1 LIYKDFYKNVYF
13 FEVFYKGT
21 TNISIYIKKINII
34 MGLWKFLKGIF
45 GANKVEDCGCDDQS
59 CATPEVCE
67 VEVPTVE
74 VVETKAPIVEQAPV
88 VETKLEVPAEVVTE
102 KVETEKVEE
111 KVTAKE
117 IKAKSRTRKPR
128 AKKEVKEVVAETEV
142 KEEKKASKPRR
153 RRKPKAKPENGY
165 QA

>member
-1 LIYKDFYKNVYF
+1 
-13 FEVFYKGT
+13 
-21 TNISIYIKKINII
+21 
-34 MGLWKFLKGIF
+34 MGLWKFLKGLF
-45 GANKVEDCGCDDQS
+45 GGNKAEDCGCDNPES
-59 CATPEVCE
+59 CKTPEVCD

-74 VVETKAPIVEQAPV
+74 VVETK
-88 VETKLEVPAEVVTE
+88 LEVQAEVVTE

-128 AKKEVKEVVAETEV
+128 AKKEVKEVAAETEV

-153 RRKPKAKPENGY
+153 RRKPKAKPENGD